1 MNAFNQMNYQG
12 YNTGMPTGA
21 VPGGYAMPN
30 TKTPLMTN
38 PLTDEQRKL
47 LAEKIDQFDLNV
59 TAEELAYAICT
70 HKRDGKYDVV
80 PANDGTGEVICKTC
94 HARFKPD
101 VVTPEYVQETTDRVL
116 NVMQTLKLIAVD
128 MNVDVIKQYF
138 AMIPYLKRIPKLYK
152 LENSTFQQYQQTTPI
167 QDAGGPNIY
176 GMYNAI
182 TNPAV
187 AFAPNMGMGAS
198 PMGGYG
204 YQQPMTPYMGQQQQ
218 MVGGFNP
225 LYQQAPMGQQAAPM
239 TPPFGAP
246 QAAPQQPVSPEM
258 QAAINQAVANTVA
271 SQQGGQKPAETVVKE
286 KVQL

>member
-1 MNAFNQMNYQG
+1 
-12 YNTGMPTGA
+12 
-21 VPGGYAMPN
+21 
-30 TKTPLMTN
+30 
-38 PLTDEQRKL
+38 
-47 LAEKIDQFDLNV
+47 
-59 TAEELAYAICT
+59 
-70 HKRDGKYDVV
+70 
-80 PANDGTGEVICKTC
+80 
-94 HARFKPD
+94 
-101 VVTPEYVQETTDRVL
+101 
-116 NVMQTLKLIAVD
+116 
-128 MNVDVIKQYF
+128 
-138 AMIPYLKRIPKLYK
+138 MIPYLKRIPKLYK

-167 QDAGGPNIY
+167 QDVGGRNIY

-187 AFAPNMGMGAS
+187 AFTPNMG
-198 PMGGYG
+198 MGGYG

-246 QAAPQQPVSPEM
+246 QTAQQPVSPEM
-258 QAAINQAVANTVA
+258 QEAINQAVANTVA